1 MPVSIYPQ
9 NISIEMVAHRI
20 DLIFTFLIR
29 AAEFS
34 DAPEIKLAA
43 WNCMV
48 MGSSEGFEP
57 KFKHGLN
64 LLLWPLSLRAMCG
77 AQPTSLNCGGKPEL
91 ENEISVICR

>member
-9 NISIEMVAHRI
+9 NISTEMVAHRI

-48 MGSSEGFEP
+48 MASSEGREP

-64 LLLWPLSLRAMCG
+64 LLLLATAPPCYVWCTAHFIKLWRE
-77 AQPTSLNCGGKPEL
+77 TRVGKWDKHNL
-91 ENEISVICR
+91 